1 VVRSGGSGLAPQ
13 PSQTSSAR
21 PWTRFPLALLIGTL
35 GIVLY
40 PVCLRIVSPAAW
52 HALRTPLVRVL
63 GARRLLPNLNNSP
76 PPV

>member
-1 VVRSGGSGLAPQ
+1 VVRSSGSGLAPL

-21 PWTRFPLALLIGTL
+21 PWTRFPLAPLIGTL

-52 HALRTPLVRVL
+52 HALRTPLVRDL